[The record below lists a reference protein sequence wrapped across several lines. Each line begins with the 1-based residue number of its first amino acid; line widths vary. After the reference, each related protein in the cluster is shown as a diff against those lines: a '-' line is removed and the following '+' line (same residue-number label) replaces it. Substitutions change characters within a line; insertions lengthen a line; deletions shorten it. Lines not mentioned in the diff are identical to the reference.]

1 MITCVDDF
9 LCEIP
14 GITSSIVFGY
24 MGEHNQFP
32 RYPSV
37 LKLLKEE
44 MKLYGLYWSK
54 LSEKDR
60 YEIDNICRDAFY
72 GMKEAGF

>member
-1 MITCVDDF
+1 MITNVEDF
-9 LCEIP
+9 LCEVP

-24 MGEHNQFP
+24 MGEHNSFP

-44 MKLYGLYWSK
+44 MKLYGLNWSNT
-54 LSEKDR
+54 SESDR
-60 YEIDNICRDAFY
+60 YEIEHMCKDAFY
-72 GMKEAGF
+72 GIKEAGF